1 MRSILWIDD
10 EPIVNDMGVLFLKKL
25 GYQARALYSGIEAL
39 SVFRSR
45 PHAFDLVITDYMM
58 PEMTG
63 DELTQRIREIRPDIP
78 VVLCTGSG
86 NLPADTLANW
96 GIYAQLPKPYS
107 IGDVSRLVRNLVEE
121 SGQNH
126 KGKPAPGMTLPEG
139 CHDPARICGI

>member
-1 MRSILWIDD
+1 MKSILWIDD
-10 EPIVNDMGVLFLKKL
+10 ESIINDMGVLLLRKL

-39 SVFRSR
+39 SVFRSG

-58 PEMTG
+58 PKMTG
-63 DELTQRIREIRPDIP
+63 DELIRRIREIRPDIP

-86 NLPADTLANW
+86 DLSAAALEKW
-96 GIYAQLPKPYS
+96 GIDALLPKPYS
-107 IGDVSRLVRNLVEE
+107 IGAVTRLVRNLVEE

-139 CHDPARICGI
+139 CHDPAGICGI